1 MKKTLITATMS
12 ATGSAVME
20 LMDGIGQ
27 YEYTLKQWSAAYAGV
42 ATASAITLRINSG
55 GGDIVEA
62 LAIADAIRNAPQQFT
77 AEVYGICGSAATLI
91 ALACDRIEMAP
102 SARWMVHE
110 PTFGVRGSIYELRAF
125 LATAEQLRTDIFAL
139 YAQHTGKT
147 PEQLMADHPA
157 DRYYTAEEALAYGWV
172 SSIMGAA
179 EVKPEETPEPPA
191 PVEPTEKQPAEEME
205 EDTEPAEEEETPE
218 PPAPEEQPTVED
230 APAEDDDEDAPE
242 EPEKPRTTAVT
253 RLLALLGMRSA
264 AQKQFDA
271 LSYWQHRARKA
282 EAVAAGHIAHAA
294 RRRRDVEAE
303 HAAHLQRV
311 NAEVAARMAAL
322 GFSAAALP
330 APVQAPTPPAA
341 PSLASLAKADGFDAA
356 LAAAAARLR

>member
-20 LMDGIGQ
+20 LMDGIGK

-42 ATASAITLRINSG
+42 SAASAITLRINSG

-110 PTFGVRGSIYELRAF
+110 PAFGVHGSIHELRAF
-125 LATAEQLRTDIFAL
+125 LATAEQLRTDIYAL

-147 PEQLMADHPA
+147 PEQLMADHTA

-172 SSIMGAA
+172 SAIMGAA
-179 EVKPEETPEPPA
+179 EVQPEETPEPPA
-191 PVEPTEKQPAEEME
+191 PVEDTPEEETAEEME
-205 EDTEPAEEEETPE
+205 EDTEPTEEETHE
-218 PPAPEEQPTVED
+218 PPAPEQPSE
-230 APAEDDDEDAPE
+230 EDDEDAPE

-264 AQKQFDA
+264 AQKQADA

-282 EAVAAGHIAHAA
+282 EAVAAGHIAHAS
-294 RRRRDVEAE
+294 RRRRDVEE
-303 HAAHLQRV
+303 ELAAHLPRV
-311 NAEVAARMAAL
+311 NAEVAARMASL
-322 GFSAAALP
+322 GFSASALP

-341 PSLASLAKADGFDAA
+341 PSLASVAKANGFDAA
-356 LAAAAARLR
+356 LAAAARRLR

>member
-20 LMDGIGQ
+20 LMDGIGK

-42 ATASAITLRINSG
+42 SAASAITLRINSG

-62 LAIADAIRNAPQQFT
+62 LAIADAIRNAPQSFT

-110 PTFGVRGSIYELRAF
+110 PAFGVHGSIHELRAF
-125 LATAEQLRTDIFAL
+125 LATAEQLRTDIYAL

-147 PEQLMADHPA
+147 PEQLMADHTA
-157 DRYYTAEEALAYGWV
+157 DRYYTADEALAYGWV
-172 SSIMGAA
+172 SAIMGAP

-191 PVEPTEKQPAEEME
+191 PEEEKPEEPTEEME
-205 EDTEPAEEEETPE
+205 EDTEPTEEETPE
-218 PPAPEEQPTVED
+218 PPADE
-230 APAEDDDEDAPE
+230 DDEDAPE
-242 EPEKPRTTAVT
+242 EPEKPKTTAVT
-253 RLLALLGMRSA
+253 RLLALLGMRSS
-264 AQKQFDA
+264 AQKQADA
-271 LSYWQHRARKA
+271 LSYWQQRARKA

-294 RRRRDVEAE
+294 RRRSDVEAE

-322 GFSAAALP
+322 GFSASALP
-330 APVQAPTPPAA
+330 SPVQAPTPPAA

-356 LAAAAARLR
+356 LAAAARRLR

>member
-20 LMDGIGQ
+20 LMDGIGKF
-27 YEYTLKQWSAAYAGV
+27 EYTLKQWSAAYSGV

-62 LAIADAIRNAPQQFT
+62 LAIADAIRNAPQSFT

-110 PTFGVRGSIYELRAF
+110 PAFGVHGSIHELRAF
-125 LATAEQLRTDIFAL
+125 LATAEQLRTDIYAL

-147 PEQLMADHPA
+147 PEQLMADHTA

-172 SSIMGAA
+172 SAIMGAP

-191 PVEPTEKQPAEEME
+191 PEEEKPEETPE
-205 EDTEPAEEEETPE
+205 EPAEEPAEDALAEEPTEE
-218 PPAPEEQPTVED
+218 PAED
-230 APAEDDDEDAPE
+230 APAEEEDEDAPE
-242 EPEKPRTTAVT
+242 EPEKPRTTAIT

-264 AQKQFDA
+264 AQKQADA

-311 NAEVAARMAAL
+311 NAEVAARMASL

-330 APVQAPTPPAA
+330 VPVQAPTPPAA
-341 PSLASLAKADGFDAA
+341 PSLATLAKADGFDAA
-356 LAAAAARLR
+356 LAAAARRLR

>member
-20 LMDGIGQ
+20 LMDGIGKF
-27 YEYTLKQWSAAYAGV
+27 EYTLKQWSTAYAGV
-42 ATASAITLRINSG
+42 ATANAITLRINSG

-91 ALACDRIEMAP
+91 ALACDRIMMAP

-110 PTFGVRGSIYELRAF
+110 PAFGVHGSIHELRAF
-125 LATAEQLRTDIFAL
+125 LATAEQLRTDIYAL
-139 YAQHTGKT
+139 YSQHTGKT
-147 PEQLMADHPA
+147 PEQLMADHTA

-172 SSIMGAA
+172 SAIMGAP

-191 PVEPTEKQPAEEME
+191 PVEETPEEQPSEEME
-205 EDTEPAEEEETPE
+205 EGTEPAEEETPE
-218 PPAPEEQPTVED
+218 QPAPEQPAEED
-230 APAEDDDEDAPE
+230 APAEEEDEDAPE

-264 AQKQFDA
+264 AQKQADA

-311 NAEVAARMAAL
+311 NAEVAARMASL

-330 APVQAPTPPAA
+330 APVQAPTPPTS
-341 PSLASLAKADGFDAA
+341 PSLATLAKADGFDAA
-356 LAAAAARLR
+356 LAAAARRLR